1 MTRRLTL
8 RPEAMAEIHE
18 ATRWYAERA
27 LGLDSAFLDEVARVL
42 HEIRTSPT
50 RYPIAD
56 ADIRKAVLTRFPYLI
71 LFRAREDEVVVISCI
86 HGRRDPKRWQN
97 RR

>member
-8 RPEAMAEIHE
+8 RPEALAEIHE
-18 ATRWYAERA
+18 ATSWYAERA
-27 LGLDSAFLDEVARVL
+27 LGLDAAFLDEVAGAL
-42 HEIRTSPT
+42 DEIRTSPI

-56 ADIRKAVLTRFPYLI
+56 ADIRKAVLARFPYLI

-86 HGRRDPKRWQN
+86 HGRRNPKHWQN
-97 RR
+97 RL